1 MRREKSSSGGVALC
15 RSPGVVMEPV
25 EAERPRITWD
35 FSTSSASS
43 VLAGRWEG
51 GFCVRYHVTRPTEI
65 DPSHQSKLPWNATT
79 LFVTL
84 VTSSPILFSY
94 SHYFGQV
101 DFTQMTK
108 WNQKMETETLPSYK
122 GHTHFNK
129 LEKWSFKHG
138 LLPTLQQ
145 TLEFVVPVQNNCSS
159 VLFIEPHQ
167 ICMWPLTSTEPIE
180 STLTSMRE
188 LIQQVTSLCLALNK
202 AFCGRLGE
210 SSPVAKCRE

>member
-35 FSTSSASS
+35 FSTSPASS

-65 DPSHQSKLPWNATT
+65 DPSHRTIKTSLECNHT
-79 LFVTL
+79 FVAL
-84 VTSSPILFSY
+84 VTSPILFSY

-108 WNQKMETETLPSYK
+108 RNQKMETETLPSYK

-138 LLPTLQQ
+138 LLPMLQQ
-145 TLEFVVPVQNNCSS
+145 TLEFVVPVQKNCSS
-159 VLFIEPHQ
+159 DLFIEAH
-167 ICMWPLTSTEPIE
+167 
-180 STLTSMRE
+180 
-188 LIQQVTSLCLALNK
+188 
-202 AFCGRLGE
+202 
-210 SSPVAKCRE
+210 